1 MIFLEAVCLFS
12 CNSLQCDQSMKRICI
27 WSPCSIPKGW
37 SHNQV
42 LGSTVCHFKSNWT
55 WMSATALISVQL
67 WFSAILQGCST
78 KIKHIRIHK
87 IRADFIRINK
97 PSAEFSEWNWRHENP
112 LLELLTGRKL
122 ISVYLYSW
130 EQSQMPDRLGTLVT
144 YIIAQLIFC
153 LFNEYNVQGKRR
165 DL

>member
-1 MIFLEAVCLFS
+1 MTFFSEVVSLFS
-12 CNSLQCDQSMKRICI
+12 CNSVQCDQSMERICI
-27 WSPCSIPKGW
+27 WSIPRGCR
-37 SHNQV
+37 HNQV

-55 WMSATALISVQL
+55 WMSAGALISVKL
-67 WFSAILQGCST
+67 WLSAILQGYFT

-97 PSAEFSEWNWRHENP
+97 PSAEFSEWNWRHENH

-122 ISVYLYSW
+122 ISVYLYSR
-130 EQSQMPDRLGTLVT
+130 EQSQMPDRLGTLAT
-144 YIIAQLIFC
+144 YIIAQLIFF
-153 LFNEYNVQGKRR
+153 LFNEYNVQGKCR